1 MNNAMLPQWSI
12 ADTMAD
18 ASTLNALA
26 AWATALQ
33 AAEQKLDN
41 DTRVLFERIS
51 RLEQT
56 LGGSDIEA
64 RLQRLEAQR
73 YQPMKLDPVFSDTMP
88 SDQISHLKRRRK

>member
-1 MNNAMLPQWSI
+1 
-12 ADTMAD
+12 MAD

-41 DTRVLFERIS
+41 DTRLLFERIT

-56 LGGSDIEA
+56 LGGSDIEV

-73 YQPMKLDPVFSDTMP
+73 YQTMKNDPIFSDTTP
-88 SDQISHLKRRRK
+88 SEQLAHAKRRRK